1 MWYVAN
7 EKRIKYVDFHCC
19 AVEKT
24 KNKKTKFLK
33 PNYSLVVS
41 LGLAVV
47 GLTIDT
53 LLQRSCDFSR

>member
-1 MWYVAN
+1 MAN

-19 AVEKT
+19 AVE
-24 KNKKTKFLK
+24 NKKQKKKKTNLK

-53 LLQRSCDFSR
+53 LL

>member
-1 MWYVAN
+1 MAN

-19 AVEKT
+19 AVE
-24 KNKKTKFLK
+24 NKKQKTNLK

-53 LLQRSCDFSR
+53 LLRGPVIFAVAVA

>member
-1 MWYVAN
+1 MAN
-7 EKRIKYVDFHCC
+7 EKRIKFVDFHCC
-19 AVEKT
+19 AVE
-24 KNKKTKFLK
+24 NKKQKTNLK

-53 LLQRSCDFSR
+53 LL